1 MEGLLIF
8 IAAAVAL
15 CVGLPIAFVILGAVA
30 LLVWSDPFVNFTAV
44 PSLLVQGMDSFILL
58 AIPLFV
64 LVGVIMNSG
73 GITDRL
79 LELAI
84 VLVGHFRAG
93 IAQVNILASIIFSGM
108 SGTSTSDVAGL
119 GRVEIP
125 MMIREGFRPETAAVV
140 TAVSATIGPITPPS
154 VPFILYGALTGVS
167 IGQLFMGGVIP
178 GLMLGGWLMVVV
190 WMLAR
195 TGRISSAQLRPRGP
209 TLAEVL
215 TATRRSAWALLT
227 PVLLIGGITSGIVTP
242 TETAGVALVYAILIV
257 RFVYRAATLR
267 QIFQMFCEAA
277 EAVGVI
283 MLIVAAANAFGWLMT
298 QAGTADAILD
308 VVKSS
313 GLGPTTTLVLLNV
326 ALLILGMFI
335 EATSMIIMLSP
346 ILLPIVVQTGIDP
359 VHFGVVFVLN
369 MMIAVIT
376 PPIGICGL
384 IASDIAG
391 VSMQRFAREA
401 LPYIAAMIAFMF
413 FILFVPGFVT
423 WLPRLVFP

>member
-1 MEGLLIF
+1 
-8 IAAAVAL
+8 
-15 CVGLPIAFVILGAVA
+15 
-30 LLVWSDPFVNFTAV
+30 
-44 PSLLVQGMDSFILL
+44 
-58 AIPLFV
+58 
-64 LVGVIMNSG
+64 
-73 GITDRL
+73 
-79 LELAI
+79 
-84 VLVGHFRAG
+84 
-93 IAQVNILASIIFSGM
+93 
-108 SGTSTSDVAGL
+108 
-119 GRVEIP
+119 
-125 MMIREGFRPETAAVV
+125 
-140 TAVSATIGPITPPS
+140 
-154 VPFILYGALTGVS
+154 
-167 IGQLFMGGVIP
+167 
-178 GLMLGGWLMVVV
+178 
-190 WMLAR
+190 
-195 TGRISSAQLRPRGP
+195 QLRPRGP